1 MSNKPLDYYLNAQ
14 YTIILE
20 PGPDGWYGGEILEIP
35 ECIAQGQTPEETL
48 SNLEEARRLLIEWN
62 YEEGKEIPVPSIEQD
77 YSRSYLLRMPPSL
90 HRQLKKNAERE
101 GISLNQHIN
110 LLLGRN
116 SSIEI
121 VVDATIEKLDEKF
134 SSLSQKI
141 SSLDATIEKLD
152 EKFSSLSQ
160 KISQESSSLNATLE
174 KLDKKVSSIAER
186 DTYKIGVGLY
196 LESMLIFVGKEQG
209 LFEKFDVQILP
220 WDENFFDVLSDGTVS
235 MIIGNRHISD
245 IMNKLNKQKSPHG
258 RQYIPSPLPL
268 YAYKGF
274 AIMVNENSGLND
286 FDTYYKQESEFA
298 QQDSKDELIQ
308 KTLQQLKDKKIIA
321 AKGTDHTASLKSCLK
336 RYGLLE
342 ENEYTL
348 IGNYEPNEGLQKFLA
363 GESDAYVGGIP
374 QRVVALSQGKK
385 ELISQDQ
392 AGLSELIQFN
402 VLITN
407 EDEDSNNSDKS
418 EKMIRDFEQD
428 WRKIARLLHKNK
440 EEYCSLIVKKFNE
453 KFNENSDNNYK
464 NKDISSIE
472 FPIDPQNFVSKYA
485 SKFTD
490 KWIEIPKDNAGMNEI
505 MELLAY
511 ELSLPKSDVVV
522 PGDNAGSIIPFSSRE
537 KKLPKHNSN
546 QSNNI

>member
-1 MSNKPLDYYLNAQ
+1 
-14 YTIILE
+14 
-20 PGPDGWYGGEILEIP
+20 
-35 ECIAQGQTPEETL
+35 
-48 SNLEEARRLLIEWN
+48 
-62 YEEGKEIPVPSIEQD
+62 
-77 YSRSYLLRMPPSL
+77 
-90 HRQLKKNAERE
+90 
-101 GISLNQHIN
+101 
-110 LLLGRN
+110 
-116 SSIEI
+116 
-121 VVDATIEKLDEKF
+121 
-134 SSLSQKI
+134 
-141 SSLDATIEKLD
+141 
-152 EKFSSLSQ
+152 
-160 KISQESSSLNATLE
+160 
-174 KLDKKVSSIAER
+174 
-186 DTYKIGVGLY
+186 
-196 LESMLIFVGKEQG
+196 MLIFVGKEQG